1 MQQLILILHVLVA
14 MAIIALVLMQ
24 HGRGADVGAAF
35 GSGSSNTMFGSA
47 GALPFLMKVTAIC
60 AAIFFTTS
68 LSLSYMAA
76 RGEHKTQILNMPSVP
91 TAPVTSTQKN
101 NALPASSSD
110 AGFSFAP
117 SAPDKTDNATG
128 AKK

>member
-35 GSGSSNTMFGSA
+35 GSGASNTMFGSA
-47 GALPFLMKVTAIC
+47 GSLPFLMKVTAIC
-60 AAIFFTTS
+60 AAIFFITS

-76 RGEHKTQILNMPSVP
+76 HSEHKTQILNMP
-91 TAPVTSTQKN
+91 TSSIPAQKT

-117 SAPDKTDNATG
+117 SVPDKTGNATG
-128 AKK
+128 VKNNK

>member
-14 MAIIALVLMQ
+14 IAIIALVLMQ

-35 GSGSSNTMFGSA
+35 GSGASNTMFGSA
-47 GALPFLMKVTAIC
+47 GSLPFLMKVTAIC
-60 AAIFFTTS
+60 AFIFFTTS
-68 LSLSYMAA
+68 ISLSYMAA
-76 RGEHKTQILNMPSVP
+76 RGEHKAQILNMPVAP
-91 TAPVTSTQKN
+91 TAPASGKQKTN
-101 NALPASSSD
+101 VSPASSSE

-117 SAPDKTDNATG
+117 SAPDKTG

>member
-14 MAIIALVLMQ
+14 IAIIGLVLMQ

-47 GALPFLMKVTAIC
+47 GSLPFLMKVTAIC

-68 LSLSYMAA
+68 ISLSYMAA
-76 RGEHKTQILNMPSVP
+76 RGEHKTQTLNMPAAPAV
-91 TAPVTSTQKN
+91 TAPTTQKTE
-101 NALPASSSD
+101 

-117 SAPDKTDNATG
+117 SAPDKTD
-128 AKK
+128 KKGNN